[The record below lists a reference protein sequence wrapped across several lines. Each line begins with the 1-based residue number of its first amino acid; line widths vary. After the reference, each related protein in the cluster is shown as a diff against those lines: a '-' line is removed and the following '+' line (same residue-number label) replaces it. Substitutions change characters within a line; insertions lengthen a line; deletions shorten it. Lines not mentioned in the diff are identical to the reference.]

1 MMRMLFASSGL
12 IVGSVTFVIC
22 VFAIAICFPLIAL
35 TVLLVDLAGIDIET
49 NLDFDGDMPG
59 PPRPF

>member
-1 MMRMLFASSGL
+1 MSSGL

-22 VFAIAICFPLIAL
+22 AFSMIICFPLIAL

-49 NLDFDGDMPG
+49 NLDFDGDLPR

>member
-1 MMRMLFASSGL
+1 MRMLFSSSGL

-22 VFAIAICFPLIAL
+22 IFAVAICFPLIAL

-49 NLDFDGDMPG
+49 NIDGDMPG